1 MKGKKM
7 IKGFIT
13 ICMVLLLTIP
23 IFIFWFVNVPTG
35 IMLFPDLAK
44 SPLNKLIE
52 YKWDAGESVS
62 DNIQAVVNYSD
73 NDCCLTFHGEG
84 HLIHFES
91 TEDFRSWH
99 SLESMSV
106 GWLLPINNVI
116 IEDGITSIGEY
127 TFTNIKL
134 DSITISESIVSIAD
148 NVFYNC
154 ISNSA
159 DVVEINYN
167 GSMEQWNS
175 ITKGDNWCNE
185 TSMKYIQ
192 SINCSDGKVTL
203 INSD

>member
-1 MKGKKM
+1 MR
-7 IKGFIT
+7 
-13 ICMVLLLTIP
+13 
-23 IFIFWFVNVPTG
+23 
-35 IMLFPDLAK
+35 
-44 SPLNKLIE
+44 
-52 YKWDAGESVS
+52 
-62 DNIQAVVNYSD
+62 IQ
-73 NDCCLTFHGEG
+73 
-84 HLIHFES
+84 
-91 TEDFRSWH
+91 
-99 SLESMSV
+99 
-106 GWLLPINNVI
+106 VI

-148 NVFYNC
+148 NAFYNC